1 MGAAENKKLLQD
13 IFAELSQGDSHLFV
27 ESMDANFRWM
37 VTGHTKWSK
46 TYEGKQTVLKE
57 LMGAL
62 QTALAGRIRVTANRF
77 VAEGDLV
84 VVEAKGHNN
93 TTKTG
98 KPYNN
103 SYCFVFRVAGGKL
116 QEVTEYMDTQ
126 LVVEAL
132 SDVLP

>member
-1 MGAAENKKLLQD
+1 MGAAENKKLLQE
-13 IFAELSQGDSHLFV
+13 IFSGLSQGDSKLFV
-27 ESMDANFRWM
+27 ESMDNGFRWV

-46 TYEGKQTVLKE
+46 TYAGKPAVLKE

-62 QTALAGRIRVTANRF
+62 QTALAGRMRLTGNRF

-93 TTKTG
+93 TTTAG

-103 SYCFVFRVAGGKL
+103 TYCFVFRVAGGKL
-116 QEVTEYMDTQ
+116 QEVIEYMDTQ

>member
-1 MGAAENKKLLQD
+1 MGTTENKKLLQD
-13 IFAELSQGDSHLFV
+13 IFSGLSQGNANLFV
-27 ESMDANFRWM
+27 ESMDNGFRWT

-62 QTALAGRIRVTANRF
+62 QTALAGPIRVTANRF

-84 VVEAKGHNN
+84 VVEAKGSN
-93 TTKTG
+93 TTKAG
-98 KPYNN
+98 KAYNN

-116 QEVTEYMDTQ
+116 QEVTEYMNTQ

-132 SDVLP
+132 TDVLP

>member
-1 MGAAENKKLLQD
+1 MGTAENKKLLQD
-13 IFAELSQGDSHLFV
+13 IFSQLSQGSSNLLI
-27 ESMDANFRWM
+27 ESMDDSFRWT

-62 QTALAGRIRVTANRF
+62 QTALDGRIRVTANRF

-84 VVEAKGHNN
+84 AVEAKGNN

-103 SYCFVFRVAGGKL
+103 SYCFIFRVAAGKL

-132 SDVLP
+132 SDVLR

>member
-1 MGAAENKKLLQD
+1 MGTAENKKLLQD
-13 IFAELSQGDSHLFV
+13 IFSGLSQGNSSLFV
-27 ESMDANFRWM
+27 ESMDEGFCWT
-37 VTGHTKWSK
+37 VTGHTKWSR
-46 TYEGKQTVLKE
+46 TYEGKPTVLRE

-62 QTALAGRIRVTANRF
+62 QTALAGRIRVSATRM

-84 VVEAKGHNN
+84 VVEARGNN
-93 TTKTG
+93 NMSKAG

-103 SYCFVFRVAGGKL
+103 SYCFIFRVASGKL

>member
-13 IFAELSQGDSHLFV
+13 VFSGLSEGNSSLFV
-27 ESMDANFRWM
+27 ESMDDGFRWT

-46 TYEGKQTVLKE
+46 TYEGKQTVLRE

-62 QTALAGRIRVTANRF
+62 QTALAGRIRVRASRI
-77 VAEGDLV
+77 VAEDDLV
-84 VVEAKGHNN
+84 VVEAKGHN
-93 TTKTG
+93 TTKAG

-103 SYCFVFRVAGGKL
+103 TYCFVFRVASGKL

>member
-1 MGAAENKKLLQD
+1 MGAAENKKILQD
-13 IFAELSQGDSHLFV
+13 IFAGLSQGDSKLFV
-27 ESMDANFRWM
+27 ESMDNNFRWI

-46 TYEGKQTVLKE
+46 TYEGKQVVLKE

-62 QTALAGRIRVTANRF
+62 QTALAGRIRVTGNRF

-84 VVEAKGHNN
+84 VVEAKGNN
-93 TTKTG
+93 TTKAG

-103 SYCFVFRVAGGKL
+103 TYCFVFRVAGGKL
-116 QEVTEYMDTQ
+116 QEVIEYMDTQ

-132 SDVLP
+132 SDVLL

>member
-1 MGAAENKKLLQD
+1 MGVAENKKLLQD
-13 IFAELSQGDSHLFV
+13 VFSGLSEGNSRLFV
-27 ESMDANFRWM
+27 ESMDDGFRWT

-46 TYEGKQTVLKE
+46 MYEGKQTVLRE
-57 LMGAL
+57 LMAAL
-62 QTALAGRIRVTANRF
+62 QTVLAGRIRVSANRI
-77 VAEGDLV
+77 VAEDDLV
-84 VVEAKGHNN
+84 VVEAKGHN
-93 TTKTG
+93 TTKAG

-103 SYCFVFRVAGGKL
+103 TYCFVFRVAFGKL

>member
-1 MGAAENKKLLQD
+1 MGTAENKKLLQD
-13 IFAELSQGDSHLFV
+13 IFAGLSQGNSSLFV
-27 ESMDANFRWM
+27 ESMEDNFQWT

-46 TYEGKQTVLKE
+46 TYAGKQTVLKE

-62 QTALAGRIRVTANRF
+62 QTALAGRIRVTAHRL
-77 VAEGDLV
+77 VAEEDLV
-84 VVEAKGHNN
+84 VVEAKGGN

-98 KPYNN
+98 KAYNN
-103 SYCFVFRVAGGKL
+103 TYCFVFRVADGKL

-132 SDVLP
+132 SDVLA